1 VNRGQVDPRVRYL
14 TRGRGSTLFLT
25 DDEAVWVLSR
35 EEKPDAPAKPKDPLD
50 ERARRREPGKRISSV
65 VRMRLEGSKPKPRL
79 EGLDRLPGN
88 VNYFIGNDPKKWRTD
103 VPTYRKVKVE
113 DVYEG
118 IDVVYYGN
126 QRQVEYD
133 FVVRPGVD
141 PSVIRVAFTGAD
153 RISTDS
159 SGDLLVATRAGDLR
173 MKSPLVYQE
182 RDGRRELVAAAYVV
196 LPGEKKVEFRLAEY
210 DRSRELVIDPVIVW
224 STFVGGAGA
233 NTPLYSET
241 YDAAW
246 GIAVGGDGSPI
257 VGGSTWSDDF
267 PTTPG
272 GFDPDSDG
280 DHWDGFVYKLNPS
293 GTAFVYST
301 YIGSNQAAFEGV
313 FAVAANASGEA
324 FITGRAVSGFF
335 PVTPGTVNLGGVVF
349 AARLAAGGN
358 QLVYSAFVGGGGDD
372 AGHGIAVDGSGS
384 VFVTGRTQSGALPTT
399 PRALRD
405 HSYCNNDRGTAFV
418 FRLSPDGRDLV
429 YCTLL
434 NGRTEPAG
442 PLGTTLSADICV
454 DAHGNAFVTG
464 WTDAAV
470 DFPITLG
477 AYQPTLLGASDAFV
491 IKLAPNGESAVYS
504 TYLGGGAKDGG
515 TAIAVTSSGEALVA
529 GETYSTVAGVNPPM
543 FPTTPGAYISSGSSP
558 VDGFLVKLTPDG
570 GVLSFSTR
578 LLGGYSEVEIED
590 LAIDARGAAVVGGT
604 VSGEP
609 PFTPNSPRTGD
620 IDGDPFVARISSD
633 GREVDFCIAFGED
646 LGGAG
651 TLLDHGRGLALGP
664 DGDIFVAGE
673 TNLAHFPTTPGVV
686 QPSYGGGWSDSFVV
700 RIRPSL
706 PVSIASVSPATG
718 PSLGGTPVTITGT
731 GFQPG
736 AQVLIDGTAV
746 TASGVTPTSITIVTG
761 PHAAGPG
768 DLKVVNPDGGAVVAA
783 DAFTFV
789 CGGSAPTAFV
799 TGSTGSSSLCLGDS
813 TVISASLS
821 GSGPWNLVWS
831 DGYEQNGIASSPA
844 TRTVAPAVSTTYTV
858 RVVTDSLCAGTSSG
872 AAFVTVR
879 TAPSAT
885 LTTPVR
891 VCLGTTAS
899 ASVPATT
906 GATYAWTVTNG
917 SIQSGQGTNAITFT
931 GSTDPVTVAVVA
943 TAGTCSA
950 SASRAIPVSLP
961 PSATVAG
968 GGTVCAGE
976 AATVSFDLTGAP
988 PFTVRWSDGV
998 VQSFG
1003 AAGPGSRS
1011 VTPATSTTYTIT
1023 SLTDANGCAGGVA
1036 SGSAPVTVNPV
1047 PSAAIAAAGSYCA
1060 GASGLV
1066 ASVPDAGAG
1075 ATYAWTIAGGT
1086 IAGSSSGPSVTFTPT
1101 GASVTLGVTVT
1112 LPSGCT
1118 ASSTLVSS
1126 LAPAPSATV
1135 SGGGTI
1141 CAGSSLTVQAALSG
1155 TPPFT
1160 LTWSDGFVQ
1169 SGVATTL
1176 ATRTVS
1182 PTASTTYALAAVQDA
1197 SCAGSAS
1204 GSAAVTVVESPRAFV
1219 STPSVLICLGGS
1231 ATITAQLSGPGP
1243 YTLTWSDGVVETV
1256 AGPASTR
1263 TVTPYLTETYSVVTV
1278 SNGTCTVPGTGST
1291 RVIVFPDAS
1300 AATITAPAEVCA
1312 GSGGHGAS
1320 VPAAGDGTTWV
1331 WTATNGTIESG
1342 QGTRSVVF
1350 SAGASG
1356 DTTLAVTVR
1365 AAGGCEVS
1373 GSLRVRTAARPPLP
1387 AIQAPASLE
1396 SGETG
1401 AVAEVA
1407 EAEGLTCAWTIS
1419 NGTITDGADTCRIT
1433 FSAGDPGHVVLG
1445 VVTRNAKGCAS
1456 SPGQVEVPVRGL
1468 SSTLTAPIV
1477 LDVAGPGGNR
1487 YATELTLANPSPS
1500 AVKVTLLYTPATSL
1514 GARGGGTVSE
1524 TLEGGRQ
1531 RIVPDLLAWLRTKGL
1546 EIPSDGSSQGGTL
1559 RVTFENV
1566 AAGWSPSASTR
1577 TTVPSGAG
1585 RAGLSMTAVDP
1596 AAANAPKV
1604 WLFGLRENAA
1614 DRSHVALANLGEAGV
1629 VDLRVTLHSGE
1640 GAAVPKHVLPVVR
1653 LEAGQWL
1660 QLNSVL
1666 REAGFTAGY
1675 ALVERIAGSAPF
1687 HAYAVFNDN
1696 TTHDGSVVPATP
1708 ATGLGGTRLVPVVV
1722 ETGSFTTELV
1732 LANPSARA
1740 AKARLWFIESLAN
1753 PGGYS
1758 LGGVTVDLAAGEQ
1771 KILPNVVSAMRQLG
1785 LVVTPAKRD
1794 YAGTLA
1800 VTFSS
1805 SGEPAEGWA
1814 GARTATAG
1822 SGPGRY
1828 GLFCPAPAPNAAPG
1842 EAWIFGLIQDAANR
1856 SNLALLNAAANL
1868 GPVTLRYSLF
1878 DGATGRK
1885 VATSDPVT
1893 LGAGAWMQLNGV
1905 LSKWK
1910 VAQGYVKVER
1920 IAGTA
1925 PFLAYA
1931 VVNDGG
1937 VPGAG
1942 TGDGSYV
1949 EMIPIVR

>member
-1 VNRGQVDPRVRYL
+1 MRVPTLGRSFVVAIPTFLVQVILLFAPHPAAAQSWPMFQGNPAHTGYVPVSLEPQWFNLRWTKTLGTVPGGTLPVNPVAAGDGRVYASLLTFFNDVPQLFALRTSDGATLWTKGFGAVFSVNPPSYVSGRVYVQTGHGSSESSLWALDGSSGTTIFSSPVAEQWPRHYAPTVSAGRVYVNGGYYGGMYGFNGVNGDQIWFAGLPSYDQWTPAVDGTRAYAYVGEDAPGLYIKKLLDGTDSTPGFIPDPDFVWNGWSMDLAPVLGAYGVLAIHNDRLISFNTMAGTIGWQLSEGFTGQPSVAGGRIYAANNGGLSVIDESSHTLVWSWTPPSTGTDQAITGPMIVTNTHVLASSRDTVYAIDL
-14 TRGRGSTLFLT
+14 TTH
-25 DDEAVWVLSR
+25 EAVWTFAAHDGQLAIADGTLFVAAHDGTLTAISLTSS
-35 EEKPDAPAKPKDPLD
+35 AKPTS
-50 ERARRREPGKRISSV
+50 IS
-65 VRMRLEGSKPKPRL
+65 
-79 EGLDRLPGN
+79 
-88 VNYFIGNDPKKWRTD
+88 
-103 VPTYRKVKVE
+103 PT
-113 DVYEG
+113 
-118 IDVVYYGN
+118 
-126 QRQVEYD
+126 
-133 FVVRPGVD
+133 
-141 PSVIRVAFTGAD
+141 
-153 RISTDS
+153 
-159 SGDLLVATRAGDLR
+159 
-173 MKSPLVYQE
+173 
-182 RDGRRELVAAAYVV
+182 
-196 LPGEKKVEFRLAEY
+196 
-210 DRSRELVIDPVIVW
+210 
-224 STFVGGAGA
+224 
-233 NTPLYSET
+233 
-241 YDAAW
+241 
-246 GIAVGGDGSPI
+246 
-257 VGGSTWSDDF
+257 
-267 PTTPG
+267 
-272 GFDPDSDG
+272 
-280 DHWDGFVYKLNPS
+280 
-293 GTAFVYST
+293 
-301 YIGSNQAAFEGV
+301 
-313 FAVAANASGEA
+313 
-324 FITGRAVSGFF
+324 
-335 PVTPGTVNLGGVVF
+335 
-349 AARLAAGGN
+349 
-358 QLVYSAFVGGGGDD
+358 
-372 AGHGIAVDGSGS
+372 
-384 VFVTGRTQSGALPTT
+384 
-399 PRALRD
+399 
-405 HSYCNNDRGTAFV
+405 
-418 FRLSPDGRDLV
+418 
-429 YCTLL
+429 
-434 NGRTEPAG
+434 
-442 PLGTTLSADICV
+442 
-454 DAHGNAFVTG
+454 
-464 WTDAAV
+464 
-470 DFPITLG
+470 
-477 AYQPTLLGASDAFV
+477 
-491 IKLAPNGESAVYS
+491 
-504 TYLGGGAKDGG
+504 
-515 TAIAVTSSGEALVA
+515 
-529 GETYSTVAGVNPPM
+529 
-543 FPTTPGAYISSGSSP
+543 
-558 VDGFLVKLTPDG
+558 
-570 GVLSFSTR
+570 
-578 LLGGYSEVEIED
+578 
-590 LAIDARGAAVVGGT
+590 
-604 VSGEP
+604 
-609 PFTPNSPRTGD
+609 
-620 IDGDPFVARISSD
+620 
-633 GREVDFCIAFGED
+633 
-646 LGGAG
+646 
-651 TLLDHGRGLALGP
+651 
-664 DGDIFVAGE
+664 
-673 TNLAHFPTTPGVV
+673 
-686 QPSYGGGWSDSFVV
+686 
-700 RIRPSL
+700 
-706 PVSIASVSPATG
+706 TG
-718 PSLGGTPVTITGT
+718 PSLGGTPVTISGS
-731 GFQPG
+731 GFQAG
-736 AQVLIDGTAV
+736 AIVRIGGIPAVVTSVASNLINA
-746 TASGVTPTSITIVTG
+746 VTG
-761 PHAAGPG
+761 PHVNGLV
-768 DLKVVNPDGGAVVAA
+768 DVEVENPDGDVGRIRNG
-783 DAFTFV
+783 FTYV
-789 CGGSAPTAFV
+789 CGGTAPTASV
-799 TGSTGSSSLCLGDS
+799 SGGG
-813 TVISASLS
+813 TVCVGESATLS
-821 GSGPWNLVWS
+821 AALTGSGPWNLVWS
-831 DGYEQNGIASSPA
+831 DGFAQNGIAASPA
-844 TRTVAPAVSTTYTV
+844 TRNVNPAATTTYTI
-858 RVVTDSLCAGTSSG
+858 RTVTDGVCAGTASG
-872 AAFVTVR
+872 
-879 TAPSAT
+879 SAT
-885 LTTPVR
+885 ITVSPTPDATLSAPAR
-891 VCLGTTAS
+891 VCLGTTATVS
-899 ASVPATT
+899 IPATT
-906 GATYAWTVTNG
+906 GALYNWTVTNG
-917 SIQSGQGTNAITFT
+917 SIVSGQGTNVLSFVGTT
-931 GSTDPVTVAVVA
+931 SPVTVSVIA
-943 TAGTCSA
+943 TIGSCSTT
-950 SASRAIPVSLP
+950 ASRDLPVSLP

-976 AATVSFDLTGAP
+976 PATVSFDLTGAP

-998 VQSFG
+998 VQAVG

-1023 SLTDANGCAGGVA
+1023 SLTDANGCAGGA
-1036 SGSAPVTVNPV
+1036 SSGSAPVTVNPV

-1086 IAGSSSGPSVTFTPT
+1086 IAGSAAGPSVTFTPT

-1141 CAGSSLTVQAALSG
+1141 CAGSPVTLQAALSG

-1160 LTWSDGFVQ
+1160 LSWSDGFVQ
-1169 SGVATTL
+1169 SGVATTQ

-1182 PTASTTYALAAVQDA
+1182 PTASTTYTLTAVQDA
-1197 SCAGSAS
+1197 SCSGSAS
-1204 GSAAVTVVESPRAFV
+1204 GSAAVTVVEAPRAFV

-1231 ATITAQLSGPGP
+1231 ATVTAQLSGPGP

-1312 GSGGHGAS
+1312 GSGGHVAS

-1356 DTTLAVTVR
+1356 DTTLSVTVR

-1407 EAEGLTCAWTIS
+1407 GAEGLSCAWTIS

-1456 SPGQVEVPVRGL
+1456 VPGQLEVPVRGL
-1468 SSTLTAPIV
+1468 SSVLTAPIV

-1500 AVKVTLLYTPATSL
+1500 AVKVTLLYTPASSL

-1577 TTVPSGAG
+1577 TTVASGAG
-1585 RAGLSMTAVDP
+1585 RAGLSMGAVDP
-1596 AAANAPKV
+1596 AVATAPKV

-1640 GAAVPKHVLPVVR
+1640 GASVPKHVLPVVR
-1653 LEAGQWL
+1653 LEGGQWL

-1675 ALVERIAGSAPF
+1675 ALVERIAGSNPF

-1696 TTHDGSVVPATP
+1696 VTHDGSVVAATP

-1740 AKARLWFIESLAN
+1740 VKARLWFIESLAN

-1771 KILPNVVSAMRQLG
+1771 KVLPDVVSAMRQLG

-1800 VTFSS
+1800 VTFSAA
-1805 SGEPAEGWA
+1805 GEPAEGWA

-1822 SGPGRY
+1822 NGPGRY

-1868 GPVTLRYSLF
+1868 GPVTLRYSVF

-1893 LGAGAWMQLNGV
+1893 LGAGAWMQLNSV

-1920 IAGTA
+1920 IEGTA